1 MNVLQQLAREI
12 SQKMGRWTAQFHVI
26 LISAWV
32 SAAPW
37 VAVITAR
44 A

>member
-1 MNVLQQLAREI
+1 MLFLQQLAGVTT
-12 SQKMGRWTAQFHVI
+12 QKTRRWTAQFRVI